1 MKELGQ
7 IVDQI
12 KVVYAECINL
22 KTDLLNKIAL
32 AISDGEKQKEDAKKL
47 RRRKQL
53 LDEREVKLE
62 KIEDVVQHRK
72 DSDLRMEQG
81 QAVINEYTIK
91 VNSFTAYEDSKKKEI
106 DGKEIQLNKREK
118 KITDR
123 EASLEQIIVDNVRKA
138 IKQWE

>member
-22 KTDLLNKIAL
+22 KAELVNKIGIVNETDA
-32 AISDGEKQKEDAKKL
+32 KQKEDAKKL

-138 IKQWE
+138 IKQ

>member
-22 KTDLLNKIAL
+22 KTDLLSKIAL

-138 IKQWE
+138 IKQ

>member
-1 MKELGQ
+1 
-7 IVDQI
+7 
-12 KVVYAECINL
+12 
-22 KTDLLNKIAL
+22 LLNKIAL

-138 IKQWE
+138 IKQ

>member
-22 KTDLLNKIAL
+22 KAELVSKIGIANETDA
-32 AISDGEKQKEDAKKL
+32 KQKEDAKKL

-138 IKQWE
+138 IKQ

>member
-22 KTDLLNKIAL
+22 KAELVNKIGIVNETDA
-32 AISDGEKQKEDAKKL
+32 KQKEDTKKL

-138 IKQWE
+138 IKQ